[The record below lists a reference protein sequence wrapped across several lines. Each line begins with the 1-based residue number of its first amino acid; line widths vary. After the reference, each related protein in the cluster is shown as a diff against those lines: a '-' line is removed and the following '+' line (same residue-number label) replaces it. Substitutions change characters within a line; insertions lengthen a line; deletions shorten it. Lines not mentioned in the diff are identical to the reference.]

1 METGAG
7 RGIRRSVVVALVVA
21 ATGVA
26 GYYAAGLREAGPD
39 ADPSVVAVVNGHR
52 ISADY
57 VDERIS
63 AATPGEQIA
72 LHEQRE
78 RFVESI
84 ITEELLLQSMLATDF
99 ADEPELRES
108 VKVVV
113 AEHLIRTRI
122 GERIRIDEA
131 EAQRYYREHES
142 VIRGETVRV
151 SHIVLRERAE
161 CERLMAE
168 IDDEAS
174 FVEAA
179 REHSIDPATRARGGV
194 LGRVMDHPGALGFE
208 QEMFRLEEGE
218 MAVYDGRAGCH
229 LVRAGAREVPP
240 VPPYEAV
247 RERIHALLRREQEI
261 ELLRSLVADLESRF
275 EVERR

>member
-1 METGAG
+1 MG
-7 RGIRRSVVVALVVA
+7 RSSGRKMLAPAVALLVVA

-26 GYYAAGLREAGPD
+26 GYYAAGLRDAGPGGD
-39 ADPSVVAVVNGHR
+39 ASVVAVVNGHPIR
-52 ISADY
+52 ADY
-57 VDERIS
+57 VDARIA

-72 LHEQRE
+72 MHEQRQ

-99 ADEPELRES
+99 AEEPELREQ
-108 VKVVV
+108 VKALV
-113 AEHLIRTRI
+113 AEHLIHTRI
-122 GERIRIDEA
+122 GERIVVDEA

-174 FVEAA
+174 FVVAA
-179 REHSIDPATRARGGV
+179 REHSIDPATSVRGGE
-194 LGRVMDHPGALGFE
+194 LGRVMDHPGAFGFE
-208 QEMFRLEEGE
+208 QEMFRLGEGE
-218 MAVYDGRAGCH
+218 MAVYDGPAGCH

-240 VPPYEAV
+240 LPPYEAV

-261 ELLRSLVADLESRF
+261 ALLRALVAELESRL